1 MIALIENILLALTDA
16 QFDRILVMIG
26 DGFSAIQ
33 SAVQTIWT
41 MVAPIIGLWLAW
53 KCQQIIAN
61 QKSNRKA
68 LDENTEVSVKA
79 FESAN
84 NFHLKADKLAEK
96 IDEVKHKVDK

>member
-16 QFDRILVMIG
+16 QFDRVLVMIG

-33 SAVQTIWT
+33 SAIQTVWA
-41 MVAPIIGLWLAW
+41 MVAPVVGLYLAW

-84 NFHLKADKLAEK
+84 NFHVKADKLAEK